1 MTPSPGFP
9 NEHTPIGST
18 RYYVARFAPAE
29 ERDAQAL
36 LLALHASLMAL
47 PRECTDPGV
56 ARTKL
61 AWWREQLLEAGDRA
75 SHPLAR
81 SLAGLSRDQQPE
93 RAYLERLLDNLRDEI
108 DNRPVTSGADLDNH
122 CRGSGGTLCAMLTAL
137 GGGDAGQLA
146 CAEAIGQFT
155 RRVEIVR
162 DLGHDIRR
170 RRCYLPREH
179 LKEHRIDLERIFD
192 HQTQQR
198 LTVLLTEF
206 AAEARQRL
214 DHALGQLP
222 RTAHHPLGSAF
233 ALAMVKDA
241 LLSEIAADG
250 FRVLNQRTGL
260 PPLRKLWI
268 SWRSHRRSR
277 RARGL
282 SPRR

>member
-1 MTPSPGFP
+1 
-9 NEHTPIGST
+9 
-18 RYYVARFAPAE
+18 
-29 ERDAQAL
+29 
-36 LLALHASLMAL
+36 
-47 PRECTDPGV
+47 
-56 ARTKL
+56 
-61 AWWREQLLEAGDRA
+61 
-75 SHPLAR
+75 
-81 SLAGLSRDQQPE
+81 
-93 RAYLERLLDNLRDEI
+93 
-108 DNRPVTSGADLDNH
+108 
-122 CRGSGGTLCAMLTAL
+122 
-137 GGGDAGQLA
+137 
-146 CAEAIGQFT
+146 
-155 RRVEIVR
+155 
-162 DLGHDIRR
+162 
-170 RRCYLPREH
+170 YLPREH